1 MPRLHS
7 PSRHARWRP
16 IDERSRRKESRIA
29 PAVETRFV
37 VRGLRLRRSHPAR
50 AARVSDVPEDK
61 LARATAPGSLQLMQ
75 PAREAASRSGAA
87 VWHHRGVSMRRELAG
102 RTGRRDSDAA
112 ARELWIEAESSQG
125 VSGDEADALAWRA
138 QAGDESACEE
148 LIQRLLPLVHATAR
162 RYRTEGL
169 EQADLLQEGIVGLL
183 RALQRFDPDR
193 GVPFAAFAT
202 WWIRQSLQE
211 ARSDFMRPLRLPPK
225 ALRQL
230 SQLKS
235 EHQLIYQD
243 ERRSANVAELAERTN
258 IDLEQAEALVV
269 ADARER
275 SLDEPIGSMDGEIGT
290 LGDLLEDPLSAAAY
304 EDVVDAVA
312 GAQLRA
318 LLSRLTEREQE
329 VVQARFGFD
338 APPEKLFQLGERLGV
353 SAERV
358 RQIEER
364 ALAKL
369 RGA

>member
-1 MPRLHS
+1 
-7 PSRHARWRP
+7 
-16 IDERSRRKESRIA
+16 
-29 PAVETRFV
+29 
-37 VRGLRLRRSHPAR
+37 
-50 AARVSDVPEDK
+50 VSDVSAGE
-61 LARATAPGSLQLMQ
+61 LAL
-75 PAREAASRSGAA
+75 EAASGPLQLTQPDLVAATRRETRLWHDRSVA
-87 VWHHRGVSMRRELAG
+87 VKRELAG
-102 RTGRRDSDAA
+102 RTGGRGGDAA
-112 ARELWIEAESSQG
+112 ARELWNEAERAQA
-125 VSGDEADALAWRA
+125 VAGDEADALARRA
-138 QAGDESACEE
+138 QAGDEAAREE
-148 LIQRLLPLVHATAR
+148 LIRRLLPLVHATAR

-183 RALQRFDPDR
+183 RALQRFDPER

-211 ARSDFMRPLRLPPK
+211 ARGDFMRPLRLPPK

-235 EHQLIYQD
+235 EHQRIYEG
-243 ERRSANVAELAERTN
+243 ERRSAKVGELAERTN
-258 IDLEQAEALVV
+258 IELGQAEALLV

-275 SLDEPIGSMDGEIGT
+275 SLDEPIASMDAELGT

-312 GAQLRA
+312 GEQLRA
-318 LLSRLTEREQE
+318 LLSRLTERERE
-329 VVQARFGFD
+329 VVRARFGFD
-338 APPEKLFQLGERLGV
+338 APAEKLSDVGERLGV

-369 RGA
+369 RSAA

>member
-1 MPRLHS
+1 M
-7 PSRHARWRP
+7 
-16 IDERSRRKESRIA
+16 
-29 PAVETRFV
+29 
-37 VRGLRLRRSHPAR
+37 
-50 AARVSDVPEDK
+50 
-61 LARATAPGSLQLMQ
+61 
-75 PAREAASRSGAA
+75 
-87 VWHHRGVSMRRELAG
+87 WHDRGVAVKRELAG
-102 RTGRRDSDAA
+102 RTDERGGDAA
-112 ARELWIEAESSQG
+112 AQKLWSEAQSSHA
-125 VSGDEADALAWRA
+125 VSGDEADALARRA
-138 QAGDESACEE
+138 QAGDAAAQEE
-148 LIQRLLPLVHATAR
+148 LIRRLLPLIQSTAR

-183 RALQRFDPDR
+183 RALQRFDPER

-211 ARSDFMRPLRLPPK
+211 ARSDFMRPMRLPPK

-235 EHQLIYQD
+235 EHQRIYQG
-243 ERRSANVAELAERTN
+243 ERRAAKIGELADRTN
-258 IDLEQAEALVV
+258 IELEQAEALLT
-269 ADARER
+269 ADARSR
-275 SLDEPIGSMDGEIGT
+275 SLDDPIENTEGELGT

-312 GAQLRA
+312 GEQLRA
-318 LLSRLTEREQE
+318 LLSRLTERERE

-338 APPEKLFQLGERLGV
+338 VPAEKLSEVGERLGV

-369 RGA
+369 RHAA

>member
-1 MPRLHS
+1 MPGGEL
-7 PSRHARWRP
+7 
-16 IDERSRRKESRIA
+16 
-29 PAVETRFV
+29 
-37 VRGLRLRRSHPAR
+37 AR
-50 AARVSDVPEDK
+50 AAASGP
-61 LARATAPGSLQLMQ
+61 LQLTQ
-75 PAREAASRSGAA
+75 PDLVAATRRETRLWHDRSVA
-87 VWHHRGVSMRRELAG
+87 VKRELAR
-102 RTGRRDSDAA
+102 RTGGRGGDAA
-112 ARELWIEAESSQG
+112 ARELWNEAERSQALA
-125 VSGDEADALAWRA
+125 GDEADALARRA
-138 QAGDESACEE
+138 QAGDEAAREE
-148 LIQRLLPLVHATAR
+148 LIRRLLPLVHATAR

-183 RALQRFDPDR
+183 RALQRFDPER

-211 ARSDFMRPLRLPPK
+211 ARGDFMRPLRLPPK

-235 EHQLIYQD
+235 EHQRIYEG
-243 ERRSANVAELAERTN
+243 ERRSAKVGELAERTN
-258 IDLEQAEALVV
+258 IELGQAEALMV

-275 SLDEPIGSMDGEIGT
+275 SLDEPIASMDAELGT

-312 GAQLRA
+312 GEQLRA
-318 LLSRLTEREQE
+318 LLSRLTERERE
-329 VVQARFGFD
+329 VVRARFGFD
-338 APPEKLFQLGERLGV
+338 APAEKLSEVGERLGV

-369 RGA
+369 RSAA

>member
-1 MPRLHS
+1 M
-7 PSRHARWRP
+7 
-16 IDERSRRKESRIA
+16 
-29 PAVETRFV
+29 V
-37 VRGLRLRRSHPAR
+37 V
-50 AARVSDVPEDK
+50 
-61 LARATAPGSLQLMQ
+61 
-75 PAREAASRSGAA
+75 
-87 VWHHRGVSMRRELAG
+87 RRELAG
-102 RTGRRDSDAA
+102 RTGGRGGDAA
-112 ARELWIEAESSQG
+112 ARELWNEAERSQAAA
-125 VSGDEADALAWRA
+125 GDEADALARRA
-138 QAGDESACEE
+138 QAGNEAAREE
-148 LIQRLLPLVHATAR
+148 LIRRLLPLVHATAR

-183 RALQRFDPDR
+183 RALQRFDPER

-235 EHQLIYQD
+235 EHQRIYED
-243 ERRSANVAELAERTN
+243 ERRSALVGELAERTN
-258 IDLEQAEALVV
+258 IELEQAEALMV

-275 SLDEPIGSMDGEIGT
+275 SLDEPIGSMDAELGT
-290 LGDLLEDPLSAAAY
+290 LGDLLEDPLSATAY

-312 GAQLRA
+312 GEQLRA
-318 LLSRLTEREQE
+318 LLSRLTDRERE
-329 VVQARFGFD
+329 VVRARFGFD
-338 APPEKLFQLGERLGV
+338 APAEKLSEVGERLGL

-369 RGA
+369 RSAA

>member
-1 MPRLHS
+1 
-7 PSRHARWRP
+7 
-16 IDERSRRKESRIA
+16 
-29 PAVETRFV
+29 
-37 VRGLRLRRSHPAR
+37 
-50 AARVSDVPEDK
+50 
-61 LARATAPGSLQLMQ
+61 
-75 PAREAASRSGAA
+75 
-87 VWHHRGVSMRRELAG
+87 VWHDRGVAVKRELAG
-102 RTGRRDSDAA
+102 RTGSRGSDAA
-112 ARELWIEAESSQG
+112 ARELWTEAERSQALSSD
-125 VSGDEADALAWRA
+125 VADALARRA
-138 QAGDESACEE
+138 QAGDEAAREE
-148 LIQRLLPLVHATAR
+148 LIRRLLPLVHSTAR

-183 RALQRFDPDR
+183 RALQRFDAER

-230 SQLKS
+230 AQLKS
-235 EHQLIYQD
+235 EHQRIYQG
-243 ERRSANVAELAERTN
+243 ERRSARVAELAERTN
-258 IDLEQAEALVV
+258 IELEQAEALVV

-275 SLDEPIGSMDGEIGT
+275 SLDEPIGSTDAELGT
-290 LGDLLEDPLSAAAY
+290 LGDLLEDPLSATAY

-318 LLSRLTEREQE
+318 LLSRLTERERE
-329 VVQARFGFD
+329 VVGARFGFD
-338 APPEKLFQLGERLGV
+338 APAEKLAEVGERLGV

-369 RGA
+369 RSTA

>member
-1 MPRLHS
+1 MPG
-7 PSRHARWRP
+7 
-16 IDERSRRKESRIA
+16 DE
-29 PAVETRFV
+29 
-37 VRGLRLRRSHPAR
+37 LAR
-50 AARVSDVPEDK
+50 AA
-61 LARATAPGSLQLMQ
+61 AAGTLQLTQ
-75 PAREAASRSGAA
+75 PHSVQATRREAA
-87 VWHHRGVSMRRELAG
+87 VWHDRTVAVKRELAG
-102 RTGRRDSDAA
+102 RTGSRGGDAA
-112 ARELWIEAESSQG
+112 ARELWVEAESSQA
-125 VSGDEADALAWRA
+125 VAGDEADALARRA
-138 QAGDESACEE
+138 QSGDEAAREE

-169 EQADLLQEGIVGLL
+169 EQADLLQEGVVGLL
-183 RALQRFDPDR
+183 RALQRFDPER
-193 GVPFAAFAT
+193 GVPFAAYAT

-235 EHQLIYQD
+235 EHQRIYQD
-243 ERRSANVAELAERTN
+243 EQRSAKIGELAERTQ
-258 IDLEQAEALVV
+258 IGLEQAEALLV

-275 SLDEPIGSMDGEIGT
+275 SLDEAIGSIEGDLGT

-312 GAQLRA
+312 GEQLRA
-318 LLSRLTEREQE
+318 LLSRLTDRERE
-329 VVQARFGFD
+329 VIGARFGFD
-338 APPEKLFQLGERLGV
+338 TPAEKLSQVGERLGV

-369 RGA
+369 RSAA

>member
-1 MPRLHS
+1 VPGGEL
-7 PSRHARWRP
+7 A
-16 IDERSRRKESRIA
+16 
-29 PAVETRFV
+29 
-37 VRGLRLRRSHPAR
+37 G
-50 AARVSDVPEDK
+50 AAAAGP
-61 LARATAPGSLQLMQ
+61 LQLTQ
-75 PAREAASRSGAA
+75 PEPGTTTRREAAL
-87 VWHHRGVSMRRELAG
+87 WHDRDMVVRRELAG
-102 RTGRRDSDAA
+102 RTGGRGGDAA
-112 ARELWIEAESSQG
+112 ARELWNEAERSQA
-125 VSGDEADALAWRA
+125 VAGDEADALARRA
-138 QAGDESACEE
+138 QAGNEAAREE
-148 LIQRLLPLVHATAR
+148 LIRRLLPLVHATAR

-183 RALQRFDPDR
+183 RALQRFDPER

-235 EHQLIYQD
+235 EHQRIYED
-243 ERRSANVAELAERTN
+243 ERRSALVGELAERTN
-258 IDLEQAEALVV
+258 IELEQAEALMV

-275 SLDEPIGSMDGEIGT
+275 SLDEPIGSMDAELGT

-312 GAQLRA
+312 GDQLRA
-318 LLSRLTEREQE
+318 LLSRLTDRERE
-329 VVQARFGFD
+329 VVRARFGFD
-338 APPEKLFQLGERLGV
+338 APAEKLSEVGERLGL

-364 ALAKL
+364 ALSKL
-369 RGA
+369 RGAA

>member
-1 MPRLHS
+1 MKR
-7 PSRHARWRP
+7 
-16 IDERSRRKESRIA
+16 
-29 PAVETRFV
+29 
-37 VRGLRLRRSHPAR
+37 
-50 AARVSDVPEDK
+50 
-61 LARATAPGSLQLMQ
+61 Q
-75 PAREAASRSGAA
+75 
-87 VWHHRGVSMRRELAG
+87 LAG
-102 RTGRRDSDAA
+102 RTGSCTSDAA
-112 ARELWIEAESSQG
+112 ARELWVEAEGVQA
-125 VSGDEADALAWRA
+125 VSGDEADALALRA
-138 QAGDESACEE
+138 QAGDESAREE
-148 LIQRLLPLVHATAR
+148 LIRRLLPLVQSTAR

-183 RALQRFDPDR
+183 RALRRFDPER

-202 WWIRQSLQE
+202 WWIRQALQE

-243 ERRSANVAELAERTN
+243 ERRSATIAELAKRTN
-258 IDLEQAEALVV
+258 IELEQAEALAV

-275 SLDEPIGSMDGEIGT
+275 SLDEPIASMGGELGT
-290 LGDLLEDPLSAAAY
+290 LGDLLEDPLSATAY

-318 LLSRLTEREQE
+318 LLSRLTEREQD
-329 VVQARFGFD
+329 VVRARFGFD
-338 APPEKLFQLGERLGV
+338 APAEKLSQVGERLGV

-369 RGA
+369 RAA

>member
-1 MPRLHS
+1 L
-7 PSRHARWRP
+7 
-16 IDERSRRKESRIA
+16 
-29 PAVETRFV
+29 
-37 VRGLRLRRSHPAR
+37 
-50 AARVSDVPEDK
+50 
-61 LARATAPGSLQLMQ
+61 
-75 PAREAASRSGAA
+75 
-87 VWHHRGVSMRRELAG
+87 WHDRGVVVKRELAG
-102 RTGRRDSDAA
+102 RTGGRGGDAA
-112 ARELWIEAESSQG
+112 ARELWNEAERSQA
-125 VSGDEADALAWRA
+125 VPGDEADVLARRA
-138 QAGDESACEE
+138 QAGDEGAREE
-148 LIQRLLPLVHATAR
+148 LIRRLLPLVHSTAR

-183 RALQRFDPDR
+183 RALQRFDPER

-235 EHQLIYQD
+235 EHQRIYEG

-258 IDLEQAEALVV
+258 IEPEQAEALMV
-269 ADARER
+269 ADARQR
-275 SLDEPIGSMDGEIGT
+275 SLDEPIGSMDAELGT

-304 EDVVDAVA
+304 EGVVDAVA
-312 GAQLRA
+312 GEQLRA
-318 LLSRLTEREQE
+318 LLSRLTDRERD
-329 VVQARFGFD
+329 VVGARFGFD
-338 APPEKLFQLGERLGV
+338 APAEKLSEVGERLGI

-369 RGA
+369 RSAA